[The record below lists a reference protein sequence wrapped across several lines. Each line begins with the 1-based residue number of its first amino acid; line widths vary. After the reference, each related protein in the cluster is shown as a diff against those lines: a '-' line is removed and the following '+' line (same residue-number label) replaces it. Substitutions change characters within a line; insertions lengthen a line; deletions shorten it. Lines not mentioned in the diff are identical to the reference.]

1 MLKTNMSYMITTDME
16 DAPVDRR
23 LADSEWVILKTLW
36 DRPAQTM
43 KQIVENVRAE
53 QPEVN
58 WSYKT
63 FHTYLRNM
71 AAKGMITAEE
81 RNLKDKLYAAAV
93 TREDAMR
100 AESSEIISRR
110 GYFGSVGRLVA
121 MMAED
126 GQLSKK
132 DAEELKALAAR
143 LERED
148 GERR

>member
-1 MLKTNMSYMITTDME
+1 MDK
-16 DAPVDRR
+16 R
-23 LADSEWVILKTLW
+23 LADSEWVILKAMW
-36 DRPAQTM
+36 GRPPQPM

-53 QPEVN
+53 QPDVN

-63 FHTYLRNM
+63 YHTYLRNM
-71 AAKGMITAEE
+71 AAKGLITAEE

-93 TREDAMR
+93 SREDAMR
-100 AESSEIISRR
+100 AESSELLARR

-126 GQLSKK
+126 GQLSGR
-132 DAEELKALAAR
+132 DVEELKALAAR
-143 LERED
+143 LEGED

>member
-1 MLKTNMSYMITTDME
+1 ME
-16 DAPVDRR
+16 KR
-23 LADSEWVILKTLW
+23 LADSEWVILKALW

-43 KQIVENVRAE
+43 KQIVESVRAE

-71 AAKGMITAEE
+71 AAKGLISAEE
-81 RNLKDKLYAAAV
+81 RNLKDKLYAAAA
-93 TREDAMR
+93 TRDDAMR

-126 GQLSKK
+126 GQLSEK
-132 DAEELKALAAR
+132 DAEDLKALAAR
-143 LERED
+143 LEREE
-148 GERR
+148 GGRR

>member
-1 MLKTNMSYMITTDME
+1 M
-16 DAPVDRR
+16 DRR